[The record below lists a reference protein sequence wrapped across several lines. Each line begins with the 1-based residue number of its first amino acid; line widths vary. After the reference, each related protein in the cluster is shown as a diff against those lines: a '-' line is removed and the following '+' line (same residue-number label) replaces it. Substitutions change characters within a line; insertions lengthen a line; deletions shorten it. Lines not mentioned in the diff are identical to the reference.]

1 VLSCGLTRRA
11 RVRACAR
18 ARARVL
24 LVDLAM
30 RFYIQIL
37 NVVQLRDDTV
47 VVKSDI
53 CNGVQSGLRMRSGTS
68 P

>member
-1 VLSCGLTRRA
+1 VC
-11 RVRACAR
+11 VRPR
-18 ARARVL
+18 ARACVL

-30 RFYIQIL
+30 RFYMQIS
-37 NVVQLRDDTV
+37 NVVQLTDDTV

-53 CNGVQSGLRMRSGTS
+53 CNGVQSGLRMHSGTS